1 MATTVNVVCYKS
13 KVLKNNESPLMIRV
27 CKDRKRKY
35 ISIGLSIN
43 PIYWDF
49 TKNAPKPQCPNKEAL
64 TTLIT
69 QKLHAYSEQIMEFKA
84 MDRDYT
90 ASTLVEKVSK
100 PSKLKTVGE
109 VFLEQMQALR
119 DAQRLS
125 YMLTIQQTYNSLM
138 EFNKHLN
145 IYFVDI
151 DVPWLK
157 RYETWLRK
165 HGLSGNTIKG
175 RFVDIRTMYNI
186 AIDENLVKVEHYPF
200 RKFKI
205 SKLQQET
212 AKRAIT
218 KEDVTRIMEYK
229 TKSKLVQFAIDIFTF
244 SYIMGGINFVD
255 IASLTKENIM
265 DNRLVYIRQ
274 KTKKLIQLPLQDK
287 AIELIEKYHDDN
299 NPHLFPILLAY
310 HKTEQQRLNR
320 VHKVIVNVNKRLKK
334 IGKELELPITLTT
347 YVARHSHAT
356 ILKKAGVATSIISES
371 LGHSSEKV
379 TQIYLDSFGNEQMDD
394 AMKNLL

>member
-186 AIDENLVKVEHYPF
+186 AVDENLVKVEHYPF

-218 KEDVTRIMEYK
+218 KEDVTRIMEYN
-229 TKSKLVQFAIDIFTF
+229 TKNKLVQFAIDIFTF

-287 AIELIEKYHDDN
+287 AIELIEKYHDDD

-334 IGKELELPITLTT
+334 VGKELELPITLTT

>member
-69 QKLHAYSEQIMEFKA
+69 QKLHAYSEQIMESKA

-186 AIDENLVKVEHYPF
+186 AVDENLVKVEHYPF

-218 KEDVTRIMEYK
+218 KEDVTRIMEYN
-229 TKSKLVQFAIDIFTF
+229 TKNKLVQFAIDIFTF

-287 AIELIEKYHDDN
+287 AIELIEKYHDDD

>member
-1 MATTVNVVCYKS
+1 
-13 KVLKNNESPLMIRV
+13 MIRV

-49 TKNAPKPQCPNKEAL
+49 TKNAPKPQCPNREAL

-100 PSKLKTVGE
+100 PNKLKTVGE

-125 YMLTIQQTYNSLM
+125 YMLTIQQTYNSLI

-165 HGLSGNTIKG
+165 HNLSGNTIKG

-186 AIDENLVKVEHYPF
+186 AVDENLVKVEHYPF

-229 TKSKLVQFAIDIFTF
+229 TKNKLVQFAIDIFTF

-287 AIELIEKYHDDN
+287 ALELIKRYHDDD

-334 IGKELELPITLTT
+334 IGKELEIPITLTT

-356 ILKKAGVATSIISES
+356 VLKKAGVTTSIISES
-371 LGHSSEKV
+371 LGHSSEKI
-379 TQIYLDSFGNEQMDD
+379 TQVYLDSFGNEQMDE